1 MIRIIPQISLWII
14 GLQQENIDSGTSP
27 ERVDINHD
35 GGGLQAIRTLNALI
49 EEENDPTP
57 TAQAAE

>member
-1 MIRIIPQISLWII
+1 MEPVHEGRCACGAVKYTAKGAPMFVHCCHCSYCQR
-14 GLQQENIDSGTSP
+14 QSG
-27 ERVDINHD
+27 
-35 GGGLQAIRTLNALI
+35 AAFALNAMI